1 MPRFLIEVSH
11 DSEHEGCV
19 RALHALVTLGSHYV
33 TQADWGCK
41 HGVHKG
47 WMIVELDSKDDA
59 QRIVPPSLRK
69 DFRVVELNKFTEQE
83 IKDTVRN
90 LSAEQPG

>member
-11 DSEHEGCV
+11 ESEHEGCV

-33 TQADWGCK
+33 THADWGCK

-47 WMIVELDSKDDA
+47 WLVAELNSKDDA
-59 QRIVPPSLRK
+59 QRLVPPSLRI
-69 DFRVVELNKFTEQE
+69 DSRVVELNKFTEQE
-83 IKDTVRN
+83 IKE
-90 LSAEQPG
+90 LIQELPSE